1 MKADVTIVA
10 IVAETVAVAD
20 TVVAAVVDSMNPMNP
35 DPYRNEIPP
44 HREVLPGG
52 AVLLSVPMRT
62 AHAVTFGVWLRTGSE
77 DEPLGLGGISHF
89 LEHMVFKGTEE
100 KSAFEIASTFDSL
113 GASVDAFTTK
123 DLVAFTVKVLPEYFP
138 QSVEL
143 LAEMLLNP
151 AFDAQLV
158 SLEQD
163 VVIEEIQEALDTPED
178 RLHDAFAARLY
189 GSHMRGKAILGTP
202 GSVRSFS
209 PSVLKAEHSRLF
221 AGPNM
226 VISLSGNIQDHF
238 ADIIAESFGM
248 PAAAGPG
255 WTNPERFEPET
266 SHAAAI
272 VDIPLDEL
280 NPFLLEINSP
290 IIQTYFEI
298 GNLGMSFRHDDR
310 IPLFLLNNLLGGGM
324 SSRVF
329 QAVRERE
336 GLAYTIYN
344 YTDMGKDTGLVSC
357 SGSCSPDKVE
367 RLIEVVQMEY
377 MRLLSEGVPAHE
389 LEKNR
394 AQIKSQLIF
403 SLEGMVNQMFRSA
416 RNEIFYGRF
425 VPVAELV
432 DQVDNVSA
440 DDINRCTHNYYNPD
454 SLLVAIHGPESGH
467 LEVDIDE

>member
-1 MKADVTIVA
+1 MRDAVMTV
-10 IVAETVAVAD
+10 VVVVVTVA
-20 TVVAAVVDSMNPMNP
+20 AAAGSMNPMNL

-52 AVLLSVPMRT
+52 AVMLSVPIRT

-77 DEPLGLGGISHF
+77 DEPQGFGGISHF
-89 LEHMVFKGTEE
+89 LEHMVFKGTE
-100 KSAFEIASTFDSL
+100 SRSSFEIASTFDSL

-123 DLVAFTVKVLPEYFP
+123 DLVAFTVKVLPEYF
-138 QSVEL
+138 SEAVEL
-143 LAEMLLNP
+143 LADMLLNP
-151 AFDAQLV
+151 AFEPQLV

-178 RLHDAFAARLY
+178 RLHDAFAGRLY
-189 GSHMRGKAILGTP
+189 GSHARGKAILGTP
-202 GSVRSFS
+202 GAVRSFS
-209 PSVLKAEHSRLF
+209 PELLKAEHARLF

-238 ADIIAESFGM
+238 GEIIAESFGM
-248 PAAAGPG
+248 PAAAAPG
-255 WTNPERFEPET
+255 WESPEHVET
-266 SHAAAI
+266 DTAHAAAI

-280 NPFLLEINSP
+280 NSP

-298 GNLGMSFRHDDR
+298 GNLGMSFKHADR
-310 IPLFLLNNLLGGGM
+310 IPLFLLNNMLGGGM
-324 SSRVF
+324 SSRIF

-344 YTDMGKDTGLVSC
+344 YSDMGKDTGLVSC
-357 SGSCSPDKVE
+357 SGSCSPEKIE
-367 RLIEVVQMEY
+367 RLIEVVQLEY
-377 MRLLSEGVPAHE
+377 LRLISEGVPADE

-432 DQVDNVSA
+432 DQVDTVTA
-440 DDINRCTHNYYNPD
+440 DDINRCTQNYYNPD
-454 SLLVAIHGPESGH
+454 SLLVATHGPKLGS
-467 LEVDIDE
+467 LEVDMDDE

>member
-1 MKADVTIVA
+1 
-10 IVAETVAVAD
+10 
-20 TVVAAVVDSMNPMNP
+20 MNKMNP

-77 DEPLGLGGISHF
+77 DEPQGLGGISHF
-89 LEHMVFKGTEE
+89 LEHMVFKGTEN

-138 QSVEL
+138 ETVEL

-151 AFDAQLV
+151 AFDPQLV
-158 SLEQD
+158 ALEQD

-178 RLHDAFAARLY
+178 RLHDAFASRLY
-189 GSHMRGKAILGTP
+189 GSHTRGKAILGTP
-202 GSVRSFS
+202 GAVRSFS
-209 PSVLKAEHSRLF
+209 PELLHAEHSRLF

-226 VISLSGNIQDHF
+226 VISLSGNIQNHF
-238 ADIIAESFGM
+238 AELIAESFGM
-248 PAAAGPG
+248 PAAAAPG
-255 WTNPERFEPET
+255 WQTPERIET
-266 SHAAAI
+266 ETAGAAAI

-280 NPFLLEINSP
+280 NPFLLEISSP

-298 GNLGMSFRHDDR
+298 GNLGMSFKHEDR
-310 IPLFLLNNLLGGGM
+310 IPLFVLNNLLGGGM
-324 SSRVF
+324 SSRIF

-357 SGSCSPDKVE
+357 AGSCSPDKIG

-377 MRLLSEGVPAHE
+377 VHLLRDGAQAQE

-425 VPVAELV
+425 LPVAELV
-432 DQVDNVSA
+432 DRVDKVSA
-440 DDINRCTHNYYNPD
+440 EDIDRCMNSYYNPD
-454 SLLVAIHGPESGH
+454 SLLVATHGPEAGH
-467 LEVDIDE
+467 LEVELND